1 MATSFTRGV
10 VVIEGVVFIASVGG
24 RWAFADYPVLGLI
37 AFDIGLFITPGFPIS
52 DVLINR
58 DQTGFSRSGQPSRV
72 NTFCRSSIKVVGDA
86 HVNGG
91 RRQAYHLCPDHTGRI
106 RCSQERQLASGLA
119 DRYIRQDF

>member
-37 AFDIGLFITPGFPIS
+37 AFDIGLFIS

-72 NTFCRSSIKVVGDA
+72 NMFCRSSIKVVGDA
-86 HVNGG
+86 HVIGVADRLTIYVQIIQAVYVVARSVNW
-91 RRQAYHLCPDHTGRI
+91 RQA
-106 RCSQERQLASGLA
+106 
-119 DRYIRQDF
+119 

>member
-72 NTFCRSSIKVVGDA
+72 NMFCRSSIKVVGDA
-86 HVNGG
+86 HVIGVADRLTIYVQIIQAVYVVARSVNW
-91 RRQAYHLCPDHTGRI
+91 RQA
-106 RCSQERQLASGLA
+106 
-119 DRYIRQDF
+119 